1 MKKQLWLPAAV
12 LVMLLAGCGAQ
23 GAEPADAAPV
33 TEATTAAG
41 STQAVTAC
49 TTQTTT
55 ETTATATETSAT
67 QTTTTEPVRQ
77 KITLKTAGAVEVYDT
92 VLLRDYITEP
102 EIRLENKN
110 SRLDTSKTG
119 TVEQSVRFTYQG
131 QSYTQNIR
139 YQVVDTTPPLLL
151 NGGYNTVIETGKP
164 FDLNKCVGFGD
175 NYDKSPRL
183 TYTGQVDTAVP
194 GKYPI
199 TATVTDAAG
208 NKTSWDLTVTVA
220 DKLPTYTDTASR
232 LSFSDFAEAYG
243 GKNKRLGIDV
253 SKWQGKINFEAVRD
267 AGCQFVIMRIG
278 HGRNGMEMDEYYR
291 SNMAGAKSAGLDVVS
306 PDSERSP
313 LGWAES
319 LTVQLHGPG
328 QGPEPRL
335 RAAGDPHQ
343 VLLFHLVPGMNEGVG
358 QISVIGEQQQPLGV
372 QVQPAHRPDPGRAPI
387 HQVGNCAPALLI
399 REGRHHPP
407 GFVEHQDRPG
417 LAAHHRLAVQGDL
430 IPVRV
435 RPVPQGS
442 RPAVYGDPAGGY
454 VFLRPAAGAD
464 PRRGEELLQA
474 ILHA

>member
-33 TEATTAAG
+33 TEATTAAV

-55 ETTATATETSAT
+55 ETTATSAETSAT
-67 QTTTTEPVRQ
+67 QTTTTEPVQQ

-139 YQVVDTTPPLLL
+139 YQVVDTTPPLLI

-291 SNMAGAKSAGLDVVS
+291 SNMAGAKAAGLDVGVYFYS
-306 PDSERSP
+306 TANTEKAVRQEAR
-313 LGWAES
+313 WIAENLKGEKLDFPVVFDWES
-319 LTVQLHGPG
+319 FSNFQKYGMSIHDLNMLFEAFADELQKQGYSAMLYGSKNYLQNFWYPQKKYPVWLAHYTDQTDYPG
-328 QGPEPRL
+328 DYAIWQMSCRGRIPGI
-335 RAAGDPHQ
+335 AGDVDLDIQ
-343 VLLFHLVPGMNEGVG
+343 YMDVHLE
-358 QISVIGEQQQPLGV
+358 
-372 QVQPAHRPDPGRAPI
+372 
-387 HQVGNCAPALLI
+387 
-399 REGRHHPP
+399 
-407 GFVEHQDRPG
+407 
-417 LAAHHRLAVQGDL
+417 
-430 IPVRV
+430 
-435 RPVPQGS
+435 
-442 RPAVYGDPAGGY
+442 
-454 VFLRPAAGAD
+454 
-464 PRRGEELLQA
+464 
-474 ILHA
+474 

>member
-33 TEATTAAG
+33 TEATTAAV

-278 HGRNGMEMDEYYR
+278 HGRNSMEMDEYYR
-291 SNMAGAKSAGLDVVS
+291 SNMAGAKAAGLDVGVYFYS
-306 PDSERSP
+306 TANTEKAVRQEAR
-313 LGWAES
+313 WIAENLKGEKLDFPVVFDWES
-319 LTVQLHGPG
+319 FSNFQKYGMSIHDLNMLFEAFADELQKQGYSAMLYGSKNYLQNFWYPQKKYPVWLAHYTDQTDYPG
-328 QGPEPRL
+328 DYAIWQMSCRGRIPGI
-335 RAAGDPHQ
+335 AGDVDLDIQ
-343 VLLFHLVPGMNEGVG
+343 YMDVHLE
-358 QISVIGEQQQPLGV
+358 
-372 QVQPAHRPDPGRAPI
+372 
-387 HQVGNCAPALLI
+387 
-399 REGRHHPP
+399 
-407 GFVEHQDRPG
+407 
-417 LAAHHRLAVQGDL
+417 
-430 IPVRV
+430 
-435 RPVPQGS
+435 
-442 RPAVYGDPAGGY
+442 
-454 VFLRPAAGAD
+454 
-464 PRRGEELLQA
+464 
-474 ILHA
+474 

>member
-33 TEATTAAG
+33 TEATTAAV

-291 SNMAGAKSAGLDVVS
+291 SNMAGAKSAGLDVGVYFYS
-306 PDSERSP
+306 TANTEKAVRQEAR
-313 LGWAES
+313 WIAENLKGEKLDFPVVFDWES
-319 LTVQLHGPG
+319 FSNFQKYGMSIHDLNMLFEAFADELQKQGYSAMLYGSKNYLQNFWYPQKKYPVWLAHYTDQTDYPG
-328 QGPEPRL
+328 DYAIWQMSCRGRIPGI
-335 RAAGDPHQ
+335 AGDVDLDIQ
-343 VLLFHLVPGMNEGVG
+343 YMDVHLE
-358 QISVIGEQQQPLGV
+358 
-372 QVQPAHRPDPGRAPI
+372 
-387 HQVGNCAPALLI
+387 
-399 REGRHHPP
+399 
-407 GFVEHQDRPG
+407 
-417 LAAHHRLAVQGDL
+417 
-430 IPVRV
+430 
-435 RPVPQGS
+435 
-442 RPAVYGDPAGGY
+442 
-454 VFLRPAAGAD
+454 
-464 PRRGEELLQA
+464 
-474 ILHA
+474 

>member
-33 TEATTAAG
+33 TEATTAAV

-291 SNMAGAKSAGLDVVS
+291 SNMAGAKAAGLDVGVYFYS
-306 PDSERSP
+306 TANTEKAVRQEARWIAENLKGEKLDFPVVFDWESFSNFQKYGMSIHDLNMLFEAFADELQKQGYSAMLYGSKNYLQNFWYP
-313 LGWAES
+313 QKKYPVWLAHYTDQTDYLGDYAIWQMS
-319 LTVQLHGPG
+319 CRGRIPG
-328 QGPEPRL
+328 I
-335 RAAGDPHQ
+335 AGDVDLDIQ
-343 VLLFHLVPGMNEGVG
+343 YMDVPLE
-358 QISVIGEQQQPLGV
+358 
-372 QVQPAHRPDPGRAPI
+372 
-387 HQVGNCAPALLI
+387 
-399 REGRHHPP
+399 
-407 GFVEHQDRPG
+407 
-417 LAAHHRLAVQGDL
+417 
-430 IPVRV
+430 
-435 RPVPQGS
+435 
-442 RPAVYGDPAGGY
+442 
-454 VFLRPAAGAD
+454 
-464 PRRGEELLQA
+464 
-474 ILHA
+474 

>member
-33 TEATTAAG
+33 TEATTAAV

-291 SNMAGAKSAGLDVVS
+291 SNMAGAKSAGLDVGVYFYS
-306 PDSERSP
+306 TANTEKAVRQEAR
-313 LGWAES
+313 WIAENLKGEKLDFPVVFDWES
-319 LTVQLHGPG
+319 FSNFQKYGMSIHDLNMLFEAFADELQKQGYSAMLYGSKNYLQNFWYPQKKYPVWLAHYTDQTDYPG
-328 QGPEPRL
+328 DYAIWQMSCRGRIPGI
-335 RAAGDPHQ
+335 AGDVDLDIQ
-343 VLLFHLVPGMNEGVG
+343 YMDVPLE
-358 QISVIGEQQQPLGV
+358 
-372 QVQPAHRPDPGRAPI
+372 
-387 HQVGNCAPALLI
+387 
-399 REGRHHPP
+399 
-407 GFVEHQDRPG
+407 
-417 LAAHHRLAVQGDL
+417 
-430 IPVRV
+430 
-435 RPVPQGS
+435 
-442 RPAVYGDPAGGY
+442 
-454 VFLRPAAGAD
+454 
-464 PRRGEELLQA
+464 
-474 ILHA
+474 

>member
-33 TEATTAAG
+33 TEATTAAV

-291 SNMAGAKSAGLDVVS
+291 SNMAGAKAAGLDVGVYFYS
-306 PDSERSP
+306 TANTEKAVRQEARWIAENLKGEKLDFPVVFDWESFSNFQKYGMIIHDLNMLFEAFADELQKQGYSAMLYGSKNYLQNFWYP
-313 LGWAES
+313 QKKYPVWLAHYTDQTDYLGDYAIWQMS
-319 LTVQLHGPG
+319 CRGRIPG
-328 QGPEPRL
+328 I
-335 RAAGDPHQ
+335 AGDVDLDIQ
-343 VLLFHLVPGMNEGVG
+343 YMDVHLE
-358 QISVIGEQQQPLGV
+358 
-372 QVQPAHRPDPGRAPI
+372 
-387 HQVGNCAPALLI
+387 
-399 REGRHHPP
+399 
-407 GFVEHQDRPG
+407 
-417 LAAHHRLAVQGDL
+417 
-430 IPVRV
+430 
-435 RPVPQGS
+435 
-442 RPAVYGDPAGGY
+442 
-454 VFLRPAAGAD
+454 
-464 PRRGEELLQA
+464 
-474 ILHA
+474 

>member
-33 TEATTAAG
+33 TEATTAAV

-67 QTTTTEPVRQ
+67 QTTTTEPVQQ

-291 SNMAGAKSAGLDVVS
+291 SNMAGAKAAGLDVGVYFYS
-306 PDSERSP
+306 TANTEKAVRQEARWIAENLKGEKLDFPVVFDWESFSNFQKYGMSIHDLNMLFEAFADELQKQGYSAMLYGSKNYLQNFWYP
-313 LGWAES
+313 QKKYPVWLAHYTDQTDYLGDYAIWQMS
-319 LTVQLHGPG
+319 CRGRIPG
-328 QGPEPRL
+328 I
-335 RAAGDPHQ
+335 AGDVDLDIQ
-343 VLLFHLVPGMNEGVG
+343 YMDVHLE
-358 QISVIGEQQQPLGV
+358 
-372 QVQPAHRPDPGRAPI
+372 
-387 HQVGNCAPALLI
+387 
-399 REGRHHPP
+399 
-407 GFVEHQDRPG
+407 
-417 LAAHHRLAVQGDL
+417 
-430 IPVRV
+430 
-435 RPVPQGS
+435 
-442 RPAVYGDPAGGY
+442 
-454 VFLRPAAGAD
+454 
-464 PRRGEELLQA
+464 
-474 ILHA
+474 

>member
-33 TEATTAAG
+33 TEATTAAV

-55 ETTATATETSAT
+55 ETTATSAETSAT

-291 SNMAGAKSAGLDVVS
+291 SNMAGAKSAGLDVGVYFYS
-306 PDSERSP
+306 TANTEKAVRQEAR
-313 LGWAES
+313 WIAENLKGEKLDFPVVFDWES
-319 LTVQLHGPG
+319 FSNFQKYGMSIHDLNMLFEAFADELQKQGYSAMLYGSKNYLQNFWYPQKKYPVWLAHYTDQTDYPG
-328 QGPEPRL
+328 DYAIWQMSCRGRIPGI
-335 RAAGDPHQ
+335 AGDVDLDIQ
-343 VLLFHLVPGMNEGVG
+343 YMDVHLE
-358 QISVIGEQQQPLGV
+358 
-372 QVQPAHRPDPGRAPI
+372 
-387 HQVGNCAPALLI
+387 
-399 REGRHHPP
+399 
-407 GFVEHQDRPG
+407 
-417 LAAHHRLAVQGDL
+417 
-430 IPVRV
+430 
-435 RPVPQGS
+435 
-442 RPAVYGDPAGGY
+442 
-454 VFLRPAAGAD
+454 
-464 PRRGEELLQA
+464 
-474 ILHA
+474 

>member
-33 TEATTAAG
+33 TEATTAAV

-151 NGGYNTVIETGKP
+151 NGGYNTVIETEKP

-291 SNMAGAKSAGLDVVS
+291 SNMAGAKAAGLDVGVYFYS
-306 PDSERSP
+306 TANTEKAVRQEARWIAENLKGEKLDFPVVFDWESFSNFQKYGMSIHDLNMLFEAFADELQKQGYSAMLYGSKNYLQNFWYP
-313 LGWAES
+313 QKKYPVWLAHYTDQTDYLGDYAIWQMS
-319 LTVQLHGPG
+319 CRGRIPG
-328 QGPEPRL
+328 I
-335 RAAGDPHQ
+335 AGDVDLDIQ
-343 VLLFHLVPGMNEGVG
+343 YMDVHLE
-358 QISVIGEQQQPLGV
+358 
-372 QVQPAHRPDPGRAPI
+372 
-387 HQVGNCAPALLI
+387 
-399 REGRHHPP
+399 
-407 GFVEHQDRPG
+407 
-417 LAAHHRLAVQGDL
+417 
-430 IPVRV
+430 
-435 RPVPQGS
+435 
-442 RPAVYGDPAGGY
+442 
-454 VFLRPAAGAD
+454 
-464 PRRGEELLQA
+464 
-474 ILHA
+474 

>member
-33 TEATTAAG
+33 TEATTAAV

-278 HGRNGMEMDEYYR
+278 HGRNSMEMDEYYR
-291 SNMAGAKSAGLDVVS
+291 SNMAGAKAAGLDVGVYFYS
-306 PDSERSP
+306 TANTEKAVRQEARWIAENLKGEKLDFPVVFDWESFSNFQKYGMSIHDLNMLFEAFADELQKQGYSAMLYGSKNYLQNFWYP
-313 LGWAES
+313 QKKYPVWLAHYTDQTDYLGDYAIWQMS
-319 LTVQLHGPG
+319 CRGRIPG
-328 QGPEPRL
+328 I
-335 RAAGDPHQ
+335 AGDVDLDIQ
-343 VLLFHLVPGMNEGVG
+343 YMDVHLE
-358 QISVIGEQQQPLGV
+358 
-372 QVQPAHRPDPGRAPI
+372 
-387 HQVGNCAPALLI
+387 
-399 REGRHHPP
+399 
-407 GFVEHQDRPG
+407 
-417 LAAHHRLAVQGDL
+417 
-430 IPVRV
+430 
-435 RPVPQGS
+435 
-442 RPAVYGDPAGGY
+442 
-454 VFLRPAAGAD
+454 
-464 PRRGEELLQA
+464 
-474 ILHA
+474 

>member
-33 TEATTAAG
+33 TEATTAAV

-67 QTTTTEPVRQ
+67 QTTATEPVRQ

-291 SNMAGAKSAGLDVVS
+291 SNMAGAKSAGLDVGVYFYS
-306 PDSERSP
+306 TANTEKAVRQEAR
-313 LGWAES
+313 WIAENLKGEKLDFPVVFDWES
-319 LTVQLHGPG
+319 FSNFQKYGMSIHDLNMLFEAFADELQKQGYSAMLYGSKNYLQNFWYPQKKYPVWLAHYTDQTDYPG
-328 QGPEPRL
+328 DYAIWQMSCRGRIPGI
-335 RAAGDPHQ
+335 AGDVDLDIQ
-343 VLLFHLVPGMNEGVG
+343 YMDVHLE
-358 QISVIGEQQQPLGV
+358 
-372 QVQPAHRPDPGRAPI
+372 
-387 HQVGNCAPALLI
+387 
-399 REGRHHPP
+399 
-407 GFVEHQDRPG
+407 
-417 LAAHHRLAVQGDL
+417 
-430 IPVRV
+430 
-435 RPVPQGS
+435 
-442 RPAVYGDPAGGY
+442 
-454 VFLRPAAGAD
+454 
-464 PRRGEELLQA
+464 
-474 ILHA
+474 

>member
-33 TEATTAAG
+33 TEATTAAV

-278 HGRNGMEMDEYYR
+278 HGRNSMEMDEYYR
-291 SNMAGAKSAGLDVVS
+291 SNMAGAKSAGLDVGVYFYS
-306 PDSERSP
+306 TANTEKAVRQEARWIAENLKGEKLDFPVVFDWESFSNFQKYGMSIHDLNMLFEAFADELQKQGYSAMLYGSKNYLQNFWYP
-313 LGWAES
+313 QKKYPVWLAHYTDQTDYLGDYAIWQMS
-319 LTVQLHGPG
+319 CRGRIPG
-328 QGPEPRL
+328 I
-335 RAAGDPHQ
+335 AGDVDLDIQ
-343 VLLFHLVPGMNEGVG
+343 YMDVHLE
-358 QISVIGEQQQPLGV
+358 
-372 QVQPAHRPDPGRAPI
+372 
-387 HQVGNCAPALLI
+387 
-399 REGRHHPP
+399 
-407 GFVEHQDRPG
+407 
-417 LAAHHRLAVQGDL
+417 
-430 IPVRV
+430 
-435 RPVPQGS
+435 
-442 RPAVYGDPAGGY
+442 
-454 VFLRPAAGAD
+454 
-464 PRRGEELLQA
+464 
-474 ILHA
+474 

>member
-33 TEATTAAG
+33 TEATTAAV

-67 QTTTTEPVRQ
+67 QTTTTEPVQQ

-119 TVEQSVRFTYQG
+119 TIEQSVRFTYQG

-291 SNMAGAKSAGLDVVS
+291 SNMAGAKAAGLDVGVYFYS
-306 PDSERSP
+306 TANTEKAVRQEARWIAENLKGEKLDFPVVFDWESFSNFQKYGMSIHDLNMLFEAFADELQKQGYSAMLYGSKNYLQNFWYP
-313 LGWAES
+313 QKKYPVWLAHYTDQTDYLGDYAIWQMS
-319 LTVQLHGPG
+319 CRGRIPG
-328 QGPEPRL
+328 I
-335 RAAGDPHQ
+335 AGDVDLDIQ
-343 VLLFHLVPGMNEGVG
+343 YMDVHLE
-358 QISVIGEQQQPLGV
+358 
-372 QVQPAHRPDPGRAPI
+372 
-387 HQVGNCAPALLI
+387 
-399 REGRHHPP
+399 
-407 GFVEHQDRPG
+407 
-417 LAAHHRLAVQGDL
+417 
-430 IPVRV
+430 
-435 RPVPQGS
+435 
-442 RPAVYGDPAGGY
+442 
-454 VFLRPAAGAD
+454 
-464 PRRGEELLQA
+464 
-474 ILHA
+474 

>member
-33 TEATTAAG
+33 TEATTAAV

-291 SNMAGAKSAGLDVVS
+291 SNMAGAKAAGLDVGVYFYS
-306 PDSERSP
+306 TANTEKAVRQEARWIAENLKGEKLDFPVVFDWESFSNFQKYGMSIHDLNMLFEAFADELQKQGYSAMLYGSKNYLQNFWYP
-313 LGWAES
+313 QKKYPVWLAHYTDQTDYLGDYAIWQMS
-319 LTVQLHGPG
+319 CRGRIPG
-328 QGPEPRL
+328 I
-335 RAAGDPHQ
+335 AGD
-343 VLLFHLVPGMNEGVG
+343 VHLDIQYMDVHLE
-358 QISVIGEQQQPLGV
+358 
-372 QVQPAHRPDPGRAPI
+372 
-387 HQVGNCAPALLI
+387 
-399 REGRHHPP
+399 
-407 GFVEHQDRPG
+407 
-417 LAAHHRLAVQGDL
+417 
-430 IPVRV
+430 
-435 RPVPQGS
+435 
-442 RPAVYGDPAGGY
+442 
-454 VFLRPAAGAD
+454 
-464 PRRGEELLQA
+464 
-474 ILHA
+474 

>member
-33 TEATTAAG
+33 TEATTAAV

-291 SNMAGAKSAGLDVVS
+291 SNMAGAKAAGLDVGVYFYS
-306 PDSERSP
+306 TANTEKAVRQEAR
-313 LGWAES
+313 WIAENLKGEKLDFPVVFDWES
-319 LTVQLHGPG
+319 FSNFQKYGMSIHDLNMLFEAFADELQKQGYSAMLYGSKNYLQNFWYPQKKYPVWLAHYTDQTDYPG
-328 QGPEPRL
+328 DYAIWQMSCRGRIPGI
-335 RAAGDPHQ
+335 AGDVDLDIQ
-343 VLLFHLVPGMNEGVG
+343 YMDVHLE
-358 QISVIGEQQQPLGV
+358 
-372 QVQPAHRPDPGRAPI
+372 
-387 HQVGNCAPALLI
+387 
-399 REGRHHPP
+399 
-407 GFVEHQDRPG
+407 
-417 LAAHHRLAVQGDL
+417 
-430 IPVRV
+430 
-435 RPVPQGS
+435 
-442 RPAVYGDPAGGY
+442 
-454 VFLRPAAGAD
+454 
-464 PRRGEELLQA
+464 
-474 ILHA
+474 

>member
-33 TEATTAAG
+33 TEATTAAV

-291 SNMAGAKSAGLDVVS
+291 SNMAGAKSAGLDVGVYFYS
-306 PDSERSP
+306 TANTEKAVRQEAR
-313 LGWAES
+313 WIAENLKGEKLDFPVVFDWES
-319 LTVQLHGPG
+319 FSNFQKYGMSIHDLNMLFEAFADELQK
-328 QGPEPRL
+328 QGYSAMLYGSKNYLQNFWYPQKKYPVWL
-335 RAAGDPHQ
+335 
-343 VLLFHLVPGMNEGVG
+343 
-358 QISVIGEQQQPLGV
+358 
-372 QVQPAHRPDPGRAPI
+372 AHYTD
-387 HQVGNCAPALLI
+387 QT
-399 REGRHHPP
+399 
-407 GFVEHQDRPG
+407 D
-417 LAAHHRLAVQGDL
+417 
-430 IPVRV
+430 
-435 RPVPQGS
+435 
-442 RPAVYGDPAGGY
+442 
-454 VFLRPAAGAD
+454 
-464 PRRGEELLQA
+464 
-474 ILHA
+474 

>member
-33 TEATTAAG
+33 TEATTAAV

-291 SNMAGAKSAGLDVVS
+291 SNMAGAKAAGLDVGVYFYS
-306 PDSERSP
+306 TANTEKAVRQEAR
-313 LGWAES
+313 WIAENLKGEKLDFPVVFDWES
-319 LTVQLHGPG
+319 FSNFQKYGMSIHDLNMLFEAFADELQKQDYSAMLYGSKNYLQNFWYPQKKYPVWLAHYTDQTDYPG
-328 QGPEPRL
+328 DYAIWQMSCRGRIPGI
-335 RAAGDPHQ
+335 AGDVDLDIQ
-343 VLLFHLVPGMNEGVG
+343 YMDVHLE
-358 QISVIGEQQQPLGV
+358 
-372 QVQPAHRPDPGRAPI
+372 
-387 HQVGNCAPALLI
+387 
-399 REGRHHPP
+399 
-407 GFVEHQDRPG
+407 
-417 LAAHHRLAVQGDL
+417 
-430 IPVRV
+430 
-435 RPVPQGS
+435 
-442 RPAVYGDPAGGY
+442 
-454 VFLRPAAGAD
+454 
-464 PRRGEELLQA
+464 
-474 ILHA
+474 

>member
-33 TEATTAAG
+33 TEATTAAV

-55 ETTATATETSAT
+55 ETTATSAETSAT

-291 SNMAGAKSAGLDVVS
+291 SNMAGAKAAGLDVGVYFYS
-306 PDSERSP
+306 TANTEKAVRQEARWIAENLKGEKLDFPVVFDWESFSNFQKYGMSIHDLNMLFEAFADELQKQGYSAMLYGSKNYLQNFWYP
-313 LGWAES
+313 QKKYPVWLAHYTDQTDYLGDYAIWQMS
-319 LTVQLHGPG
+319 CRGRIPG
-328 QGPEPRL
+328 I
-335 RAAGDPHQ
+335 AGDVDLDIQ
-343 VLLFHLVPGMNEGVG
+343 YMDVHLE
-358 QISVIGEQQQPLGV
+358 
-372 QVQPAHRPDPGRAPI
+372 
-387 HQVGNCAPALLI
+387 
-399 REGRHHPP
+399 
-407 GFVEHQDRPG
+407 
-417 LAAHHRLAVQGDL
+417 
-430 IPVRV
+430 
-435 RPVPQGS
+435 
-442 RPAVYGDPAGGY
+442 
-454 VFLRPAAGAD
+454 
-464 PRRGEELLQA
+464 
-474 ILHA
+474 

>member
-33 TEATTAAG
+33 TEATTAAV

-291 SNMAGAKSAGLDVVS
+291 SNMAGAKAAGLDVGVYFYS
-306 PDSERSP
+306 TANTEKAVRQEARWIAENLKGEKLDFPVVFDWESFSNFQKYGMSIHDLNMLFEAFADELQKQGYSAMLYGSKNYLQNFWYP
-313 LGWAES
+313 QKKYPVWLAHYTDQTDYLGDYAIWQMS
-319 LTVQLHGPG
+319 CRGRIPG
-328 QGPEPRL
+328 I
-335 RAAGDPHQ
+335 AGDVDLDIQ
-343 VLLFHLVPGMNEGVG
+343 YMDVHLE
-358 QISVIGEQQQPLGV
+358 
-372 QVQPAHRPDPGRAPI
+372 
-387 HQVGNCAPALLI
+387 
-399 REGRHHPP
+399 
-407 GFVEHQDRPG
+407 
-417 LAAHHRLAVQGDL
+417 
-430 IPVRV
+430 
-435 RPVPQGS
+435 
-442 RPAVYGDPAGGY
+442 
-454 VFLRPAAGAD
+454 
-464 PRRGEELLQA
+464 
-474 ILHA
+474 

>member
-33 TEATTAAG
+33 TEATTAAV

-102 EIRLENKN
+102 EIRLDNKN

-291 SNMAGAKSAGLDVVS
+291 SNMAGAKSAGLDVGVYFYS
-306 PDSERSP
+306 TANTEKAVRQEARWIAENLKGEKLDFPVVFDWESFSNFQKYGMSIHDLNMLFEAFADELQKQGYSAMLYGSKNYLQNFWYP
-313 LGWAES
+313 QKKYPVWLAHYTDQTDYLGDYAIWQMS
-319 LTVQLHGPG
+319 CRGRIPG
-328 QGPEPRL
+328 I
-335 RAAGDPHQ
+335 AGDVDLDIQ
-343 VLLFHLVPGMNEGVG
+343 YMDVHLE
-358 QISVIGEQQQPLGV
+358 
-372 QVQPAHRPDPGRAPI
+372 
-387 HQVGNCAPALLI
+387 
-399 REGRHHPP
+399 
-407 GFVEHQDRPG
+407 
-417 LAAHHRLAVQGDL
+417 
-430 IPVRV
+430 
-435 RPVPQGS
+435 
-442 RPAVYGDPAGGY
+442 
-454 VFLRPAAGAD
+454 
-464 PRRGEELLQA
+464 
-474 ILHA
+474 

>member
-33 TEATTAAG
+33 TEATTAAV

-119 TVEQSVRFTYQG
+119 TIEQSVRFTYQG

-291 SNMAGAKSAGLDVVS
+291 SNMAGAKAAGLDVGVYFYS
-306 PDSERSP
+306 TANTEKAVRQEARWIAENLKGEKLDFPVVFDWESFSNFQKYGMSIHDLNMLFEAFADELQKQGYSAMLYGSKNYLQNFWYP
-313 LGWAES
+313 QKKYPVWLAHYTDQTDYLGDYAIWQMS
-319 LTVQLHGPG
+319 CRGRIPG
-328 QGPEPRL
+328 I
-335 RAAGDPHQ
+335 AGDVDLDIQ
-343 VLLFHLVPGMNEGVG
+343 YMDVHLE
-358 QISVIGEQQQPLGV
+358 
-372 QVQPAHRPDPGRAPI
+372 
-387 HQVGNCAPALLI
+387 
-399 REGRHHPP
+399 
-407 GFVEHQDRPG
+407 
-417 LAAHHRLAVQGDL
+417 
-430 IPVRV
+430 
-435 RPVPQGS
+435 
-442 RPAVYGDPAGGY
+442 
-454 VFLRPAAGAD
+454 
-464 PRRGEELLQA
+464 
-474 ILHA
+474 

>member
-33 TEATTAAG
+33 TEATTAAV

-291 SNMAGAKSAGLDVVS
+291 SNMAGAKSAGLDVGVYFYS
-306 PDSERSP
+306 TANTEKAVRQEARWIAENLKGEKLDFPVVFDWESFSNFQKYGMSIHDLNMLFEAFADELQKQGYSAMLYGSKNYLQNFWYP
-313 LGWAES
+313 QKKYPVWLAHYTDQTDYLGDYAIWQMS
-319 LTVQLHGPG
+319 CRGRIPG
-328 QGPEPRL
+328 I
-335 RAAGDPHQ
+335 AGDVDLDIQ
-343 VLLFHLVPGMNEGVG
+343 YMDVHLE
-358 QISVIGEQQQPLGV
+358 
-372 QVQPAHRPDPGRAPI
+372 
-387 HQVGNCAPALLI
+387 
-399 REGRHHPP
+399 
-407 GFVEHQDRPG
+407 
-417 LAAHHRLAVQGDL
+417 
-430 IPVRV
+430 
-435 RPVPQGS
+435 
-442 RPAVYGDPAGGY
+442 
-454 VFLRPAAGAD
+454 
-464 PRRGEELLQA
+464 
-474 ILHA
+474 

>member
-33 TEATTAAG
+33 TEATTAAV

-291 SNMAGAKSAGLDVVS
+291 SNMAGAKSAGLDVGVYFYS
-306 PDSERSP
+306 TANTEKAVRQEARWIAENLKGEKLDFPVVFDWESFSNFQKYGMSIHDLNMLFEAFADELQKQDYSAMLYGSKNYLQNFWYP
-313 LGWAES
+313 QKKYPVWLAHYTDQTDYLGDYAIWQMS
-319 LTVQLHGPG
+319 CRGRIPG
-328 QGPEPRL
+328 I
-335 RAAGDPHQ
+335 AGDVDLDIQ
-343 VLLFHLVPGMNEGVG
+343 YMDVHLE
-358 QISVIGEQQQPLGV
+358 
-372 QVQPAHRPDPGRAPI
+372 
-387 HQVGNCAPALLI
+387 
-399 REGRHHPP
+399 
-407 GFVEHQDRPG
+407 
-417 LAAHHRLAVQGDL
+417 
-430 IPVRV
+430 
-435 RPVPQGS
+435 
-442 RPAVYGDPAGGY
+442 
-454 VFLRPAAGAD
+454 
-464 PRRGEELLQA
+464 
-474 ILHA
+474 

>member
-33 TEATTAAG
+33 TEATTAAV

-291 SNMAGAKSAGLDVVS
+291 SNMAGAKAAGLDVGVYFYS
-306 PDSERSP
+306 TANTEKAVRQEAR
-313 LGWAES
+313 WIAENLKGEKLDFPVVFDWES
-319 LTVQLHGPG
+319 FSNFQKYGMSIHDLNMLFEAFADELQKQGYSAMLYGSKNYLQNFWYPQKKYPVWLAHYTDQTDYPG
-328 QGPEPRL
+328 DYAIWQMSCRGRIPGI
-335 RAAGDPHQ
+335 AGDVDLDIQ
-343 VLLFHLVPGMNEGVG
+343 YMDVPLE
-358 QISVIGEQQQPLGV
+358 
-372 QVQPAHRPDPGRAPI
+372 
-387 HQVGNCAPALLI
+387 
-399 REGRHHPP
+399 
-407 GFVEHQDRPG
+407 
-417 LAAHHRLAVQGDL
+417 
-430 IPVRV
+430 
-435 RPVPQGS
+435 
-442 RPAVYGDPAGGY
+442 
-454 VFLRPAAGAD
+454 
-464 PRRGEELLQA
+464 
-474 ILHA
+474 

>member
-33 TEATTAAG
+33 TEATTAAV

-55 ETTATATETSAT
+55 ETTATSAETSAT
-67 QTTTTEPVRQ
+67 QTATTEPVQQ

-291 SNMAGAKSAGLDVVS
+291 SNMAGAKAAGLDVGVYFYS
-306 PDSERSP
+306 TANTEKAVRQEARWIAENLKGEKLDFPVVFDWESFSNFQKYGMSIHDLNMLFEAFADELQKQGYSAMLYGSKNYLQNFWYP
-313 LGWAES
+313 QKKYPVWLAHYTDQTDYLGDYAIWQMS
-319 LTVQLHGPG
+319 CRGRIPG
-328 QGPEPRL
+328 I
-335 RAAGDPHQ
+335 AGDVDLDIQ
-343 VLLFHLVPGMNEGVG
+343 YMDVHLE
-358 QISVIGEQQQPLGV
+358 
-372 QVQPAHRPDPGRAPI
+372 
-387 HQVGNCAPALLI
+387 
-399 REGRHHPP
+399 
-407 GFVEHQDRPG
+407 
-417 LAAHHRLAVQGDL
+417 
-430 IPVRV
+430 
-435 RPVPQGS
+435 
-442 RPAVYGDPAGGY
+442 
-454 VFLRPAAGAD
+454 
-464 PRRGEELLQA
+464 
-474 ILHA
+474 